1 MRVWLYQD
9 DLHQIHNKEP
19 SLSGSILKHH
29 CDGEEV
35 GVVEVQH
42 VARLDEAVGVG
53 EGEAGLLDALQTQGQ
68 APQQEEGPDSFPR
81 LLNLAAR

>member
-1 MRVWLYQD
+1 MRVRLYQD

-19 SLSGSILKHH
+19 DNEAARRISLLKSLIKPSLSGSLFQHH

-35 GVVEVQH
+35 RVVEVQH

-53 EGEAGLLDALQTQGQ
+53 EGEAGLLDTLQTQ
-68 APQQEEGPDSFPR
+68 
-81 LLNLAAR
+81 